1 MAISIVQALEAR
13 RITLK
18 MSRQELA
25 DKVHKDASTVA
36 KQFSGGG
43 SNMQLATLI
52 EYANALDGAIVFQTA
67 AEMADYNESAVA
79 EMRQRILEM
88 EQQRNALVA
97 QVNALQEEL
106 SAKTQRIEKLKE
118 RIKDGREVIARKD
131 DLIDR
136 LVNRLLRVTDHGD
149 GV

>member
-1 MAISIVQALEAR
+1 MAINIVQALEAR

-18 MSRQELA
+18 MSRQDLA

-52 EYANALDGAIVFQTA
+52 EYANALDGAIVFLTS
-67 AEMADYNESAVA
+67 AEMDDYNVSAVT

-88 EQQRNALVA
+88 EQQRNALTA
-97 QVNALQEEL
+97 QLNALQEEL
-106 SAKTQRIEKLKE
+106 ASKTKRIETLKE
-118 RIKDGREVIARKD
+118 RIKNGREVIARKD
-131 DLIDR
+131 ELIDR
-136 LVNRLLRVTDHGD
+136 LVTRLLRVTD
-149 GV
+149 